1 MNNRWSLVARA
12 AKAAATWASDKIAA
26 LDRDKGEL
34 RLRGGAF
41 TTAAKAAMTRAGGI
55 EDAEVKVATD
65 GIHVHARKGNVV
77 ADVTLV
83 PRYVEV
89 EDGCLRMGFEADALK
104 VEGASWLM
112 GLFIALA
119 RVLLGDR
126 AIVRRTI
133 GAADGENDA
142 LVWEAP
148 LESVPWVR
156 MLLGALGPRQG
167 CTRLPLRIDRG
178 DIVVSWRDA
187 TVQPMRMS

>member
-1 MNNRWSLVARA
+1 MNKRWSQVAKA
-12 AKAAATWASDKIAA
+12 AKAAATWAADKVASV
-26 LDRDKGEL
+26 DRKRGEL

-55 EDAEVKVATD
+55 EDADVKVTAD
-65 GIHVHARKGNVV
+65 DILVHARRGKVV

-83 PRYVEV
+83 PRYVEI
-89 EDGCLRMGFEADALK
+89 ENNSLRLGFQADNLK
-104 VEGASWLM
+104 VEGGNWLM
-112 GLFIALA
+112 DVFIVIA
-119 RVLLGDR
+119 RALLGDR
-126 AIVRRTI
+126 ALVRRTI
-133 GAADGENDA
+133 GAADGDNDA

-148 LESVPWVR
+148 LESVPWAR

-187 TVQPMRMS
+187 MVQPEKMS